1 MNDNNSMQF
10 EYSYFYFL
18 IKGVVGVLHLNINTL
33 GYPTETLP
41 FVRKKKKKTVLKKL
55 NVCAENMRDEKR
67 GSVTHK
73 GDKGNDIY
81 SPLFS

>member
-1 MNDNNSMQF
+1 MNTPIFN
-10 EYSYFYFL
+10 YFF
-18 IKGVVGVLHLNINTL
+18 KGVVGVLHYKINTL

-41 FVRKKKKKTVLKKL
+41 FVRRKKKKNSVKQIKCV
-55 NVCAENMRDEKR
+55 AENMREEKR

-73 GDKGNDIY
+73 GDKGNYDLY

>member
-1 MNDNNSMQF
+1 MNTPIFN
-10 EYSYFYFL
+10 YFF
-18 IKGVVGVLHLNINTL
+18 KGVVGVLHYKINTL

-41 FVRKKKKKTVLKKL
+41 FVRRKKKKTVLNKL
-55 NVCAENMRDEKR
+55 NVCAENMREEKR

-73 GDKGNDIY
+73 GDKGNYDLY